1 MTANHSKTCLIVG
14 AGDYIGAAIAR
25 RFAAG
30 GYTVCLGRRSGDK
43 NAALVNEIIAGGGQA
58 HSFMLDAREEQQLVD
73 CLATI
78 ERDIGPLELVIFN
91 VGGNVHFPL
100 LETTERV
107 FRKVWMMACLGG
119 FLTGREAAKHMLP
132 RGRGSIFFTGATASL
147 RGGAG
152 FAAFASAKFGL
163 RALAQ
168 SMARELGPQGIH
180 VAHLVI
186 DAGVDTPFV
195 HERLAAKGVDRSSLA
210 DNTLM
215 QPDSVAEAYWQ
226 LHQQSPDAWTHEL
239 DLRPFGETF

>member
-1 MTANHSKTCLIVG
+1 VKHDKVCLIVG

-30 GYTVCLGRRSGDK
+30 GYTVCLGRRNGDK
-43 NAALVNEIIAGGGQA
+43 NAALVEEIQAAGGRA
-58 HSFMLDAREEQQLVD
+58 HSISVDAREEQQVID
-73 CLATI
+73 CLSSI
-78 ERDIGPLELVIFN
+78 ERDIGPLDLVIFN

-100 LETTERV
+100 VETSERV

-132 RGRGSIFFTGATASL
+132 RARGSIFFTGATASL
-147 RGGAG
+147 RGGSG

-180 VAHLVI
+180 VAHLII
-186 DAGVDTPFV
+186 DAGVDTEFV
-195 HERLAAKGVDRSSLA
+195 RERLAAKGIDHSELA
-210 DNTLM
+210 ENTLM
-215 QPDSVAEAYWQ
+215 NPDSVAEAYWQ

-239 DLRPFGETF
+239 DLRPFGENF